1 MTTTTAQSKDAAQAA
16 CRALG
21 MDPRGLTPLRIH
33 ATAVY
38 LLPGQETVV
47 RVSPGSRAEAIA
59 RATALTRWLAD
70 QDFPCVEP
78 LHRPVHHEH
87 HIVSF
92 WRHYPQDRRKQPPAE
107 HLGGLLRQLH
117 DLPPPPLDLP
127 VYQPLAALRQAVTS
141 SSCLSQTTRTW
152 LTETCD
158 NLIRA
163 YQDLESPLGTGLVHA
178 DAYPGNTLWDGR
190 DGALVRLAD
199 WDEAATG
206 PRELDLANTYQGTRF
221 GRPPAELDA
230 FTRAYGYDPRAWEGL
245 PVLIAIRDLHTLGSF
260 IRRADTG
267 DTQAT
272 RQLQHRLDT
281 LRSGDTSTRWDIF

>member
-21 MDPRGLTPLRIH
+21 MDPRGLTPLRVH

-38 LLPGQETVV
+38 FLPGQETVV
-47 RVSPGSRAEAIA
+47 RVSPGARGEAIE
-59 RATALTRWLAD
+59 RATGLTRWLAG
-70 QDFPCVEP
+70 QGFPCVEP
-78 LHRPVHHEH
+78 LHRPVHHEQH
-87 HIVSF
+87 VVSF

-127 VYQPLAALRQAVTS
+127 VYQPLATLRQAVTGS
-141 SSCLSQTTRTW
+141 SFLTQEIRAW
-152 LTETCD
+152 LIETCD
-158 NLIRA
+158 HLLRA
-163 YQDLESPLGTGLVHA
+163 YQDLEFPLGIGLVHA
-178 DAYPGNTLWDGR
+178 DAYPGNTLWDGN
-190 DGALVRLAD
+190 LVRLGD

-206 PRELDLANTYQGTRF
+206 PRELDLANTYQGIRF
-221 GRPPAELDA
+221 GRLPEELDA
-230 FTRAYGYDPRAWEGL
+230 FTRAYGYDPRTWEGL
-245 PVLIAIRDLHTLGSF
+245 PVLIAIRDLHTLGPF

-272 RQLQHRLDT
+272 VQLQHRLDT
-281 LRSGDTSTRWDIF
+281 LRSGDTATRWDIF